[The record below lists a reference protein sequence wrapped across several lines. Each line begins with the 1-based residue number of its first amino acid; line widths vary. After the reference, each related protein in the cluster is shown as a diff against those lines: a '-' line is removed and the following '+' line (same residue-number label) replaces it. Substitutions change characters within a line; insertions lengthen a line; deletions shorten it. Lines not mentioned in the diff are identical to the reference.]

1 MRFYLLF
8 IILLSAIPTH
18 GQLKGVDPQ
27 YFETGLWVC
36 HNGGDA
42 ASYRIEAD
50 NIKPISWA
58 TLTSTGCSL
67 LVRWGDGKATAWV
80 GIRSWLSYMGWHVVR
95 RPEKKMD
102 DRIQ

>member
-1 MRFYLLF
+1 MMRFYLLF

-42 ASYRIEAD
+42 ASLDDDIANTGNKVTLTRKAIDELAGNNKCYRIEAD
-50 NIKPISWA
+50 NIKPC
-58 TLTSTGCSL
+58 LLYTSRC
-67 LVRWGDGKATAWV
+67 V
-80 GIRSWLSYMGWHVVR
+80 
-95 RPEKKMD
+95 
-102 DRIQ
+102 